1 MVFEGTLASPESQS
15 ITLHETTAPPQDA
28 IKTQYQNDTYP
39 IQENISTTGFG
50 KKMLNQLKVLIVC
63 VIQNC
68 K

>member
-15 ITLHETTAPPQDA
+15 ITLHETTTPQDA
-28 IKTQYQNDTYP
+28 TKTKYQNDIYP

-63 VIQNC
+63 VIQNS